1 MKSVLM
7 LLAGSAGLA
16 LLPSAAPLAPTELT
30 TAALPSAATAAG
42 PEHPRL
48 VVLGIDGMDPDLL
61 RGVLER
67 HGDRAPNLRWLADQ
81 AGIHE
86 LKTSQP
92 PQSPVAWTNF
102 ITGRDPGGH
111 GIYDFLHR
119 DPVARMPI
127 GATTKP
133 GPGSLFG
140 LIPGADVSNRSGEP
154 FWQVLAKNGVP
165 ADIWRMPIN
174 FPVEESKGL
183 SFSGMMTPAVDSAYG
198 QASLFTTDPFLRGK
212 IDSEKVFLL
221 EELEEGVIET
231 FLRGPAKGHDE
242 YAQAAYTI
250 YVDREAEAVA
260 IDTGT
265 DVFVLEPGQWSEFS
279 TFSFDMGGIPPA
291 SVSGVARFYLRS
303 LEPLTLYASPVN
315 IDPAAPMMPVSEPES
330 ASADLAEA
338 IGTYYTQ
345 GMAEDVNAFKDE
357 MLMPEEFFTQS
368 TLVYEERHRM
378 LDYALDRYVAKEEG
392 GLLFFYFSTVDLMSH
407 MLYRFSDREHP
418 HFPEDY
424 DGKSNADLTGREG
437 SVWNDIIDDVYLRV
451 EPVVAKLRERLDE
464 AGEPWELVLM
474 SDHGFAPYRRQFSL
488 NTWLEK
494 NGYLV
499 FNDGVVRGESW
510 GRSPMAGGFSVFTNI
525 SADVTAVD
533 WSKTK
538 AYGIG
543 FNGMYLNRVDREG
556 DQAHP
561 GIVTDAEATELLEEI
576 KAKLEAELDPETGT
590 PIIKRA
596 DIATSYYQST
606 ERISEAPDIL
616 VGYEYGYGNSDAASL
631 GGFDVDVIFDN
642 LGGTF
647 NGSHLMCPDV
657 VGGIL
662 LSTLPVRE
670 GDHALTDLTVEV
682 LAHYGIEPI
691 EGMIGSRVLEDPKP

>member
-1 MKSVLM
+1 MKASLL
-7 LLAGSAGLA
+7 LLAGSAGLGF
-16 LLPSAAPLAPTELT
+16 LPTAPVVQDAAPSVE
-30 TAALPSAATAAG
+30 

-67 HGDRAPNLRWLADQ
+67 HGERAPNLQWLADQ

-86 LKTSQP
+86 LRTSQP

-119 DPVARMPI
+119 DIHTRMPI
-127 GATTKP
+127 GATTRP
-133 GPGSLFG
+133 GPGAFFG
-140 LIPGADVSNRSGEP
+140 LMPGEEESNRSGEP
-154 FWQVLAKNGVP
+154 FWKVLAEAGVP

-212 IDSEKVFLL
+212 IDSDKVYLL
-221 EELEEGVIET
+221 EELEDGVIET
-231 FLRGPAKGHDE
+231 YLRGPAGADGE
-242 YAQAAYTI
+242 TSQAPYTV

-260 IDTGT
+260 IDTGA
-265 DVFVLEPGQWSEFS
+265 DVLILEPGQWSDFS
-279 TFSFDMGGIPPA
+279 AFSFDLGGFPPA
-291 SVSGVARFYLRS
+291 SVNGVARFYLRS
-303 LEPLTLYASPVN
+303 LDPLTLYASPVN
-315 IDPAAPMMPVSEPES
+315 IDPEAPIMPVSQPES

-357 MLMPEEFFTQS
+357 MLLPEEFFTQS
-368 TLVYEERHRM
+368 TLVYQERHRM

-407 MLYRFSDREHP
+407 MLYRFADKEHP

-424 DGKSNADLTGREG
+424 DGVSNSELTGREG
-437 SVWNDIIDDVYLRV
+437 SVWNDVVDDIYLRV
-451 EPVVAKLRERLDE
+451 EPVVAKLRERLD
-464 AGEPWELVLM
+464 ATGQPWELVLM

-488 NTWLEK
+488 NTWLWK

-499 FNDGVVRGESW
+499 FQDGVEPDDSW
-510 GRSPMAGGFSVFTNI
+510 GRSPMAGGFSVFKQI
-525 SADVTAVD
+525 DAEQTAVD

-538 AYGIG
+538 AYGVG
-543 FNGMYLNRVDREG
+543 FNGLYLNLAGREG
-556 DQAHP
+556 DEDHP
-561 GIVTDAEATELLEEI
+561 GCVTEAEAPALLKEI
-576 KAKLEAELDPETGT
+576 KAKLEAELDPESGQA
-590 PIIKRA
+590 IVKRA
-596 DIATSYYQST
+596 DIATDFYRST
-606 ERISEAPDIL
+606 ERLAESPDIL
-616 VGYEYGYGNSDAASL
+616 VGYEYGYGNSDVASL
-631 GGFDVDVIFDN
+631 GGFDEEIVFDN

-662 LSTLPVRE
+662 LSTLPVRAGQHGLE
-670 GDHALTDLTVEV
+670 DLTVEV
-682 LAHYGIEPI
+682 LAHYGVDPI
-691 EGMIGSRVLEDPKP
+691 EGMIGSRVLEDAKP